1 MLSKEFLW
9 GGAIAANQAEGAY
22 DADGKGLSTA
32 DCMTAGAVDK
42 RREYTD
48 GIEEGKYYPS
58 HDAIDFYHRYAE
70 DMALFGEMGF
80 KAFRTSIAWSRIFPQ
95 GDEETP
101 NEKGLAFYDKLFDEC
116 HKYGIEP
123 VVTLSHY
130 ETPYALV
137 TKYGSWK
144 SRKLIDCFERFAK
157 VCFER
162 YKGKVKYWMT
172 FNEINILLKMPAMST
187 GMRETDLQSKLQAA
201 HHQMVASAKA
211 VKLGHAIDP
220 DNQIGMMMLYH
231 PTYPQTSDP
240 ADTLAVMKSMDPHYY
255 FSDVQVRGYYSNK
268 AKCWWKA
275 EGVEIAMAQGD
286 EELLRE
292 GTVDYIAFSYYM
304 SNVASASGQGETAD
318 GNFTRGLRNPYLKIS
333 DWGWQIDPM
342 GLRISLNDLYDRYQ
356 VPLFIVENGL
366 GAVDTVEADG
376 SIHDTY
382 RIDYLR
388 EHIKALKTAVE
399 EDGVEL
405 MGYLPWGCIDL
416 VSCGTGEMKKR
427 YGFIYVDR
435 DNAGSGSLARW
446 RKDSFYWYKKVIASN
461 GEDLRDL

>member
-1 MLSKEFLW
+1 MLDKNFLW

-22 DADGKGLSTA
+22 DVDGKGISTA

-70 DMALFGEMGF
+70 DIALFGEMGF

-95 GDEETP
+95 GDEEMP
-101 NEKGLAFYDKLFDEC
+101 NEKGLAFYDRLFDEC

-144 SRKLIDCFERFAK
+144 SRKLIDCFLRFAK

-172 FNEINILLKMPAMST
+172 FNEINILLKMPAMSC
-187 GMRETDLQSKLQAA
+187 GIRETDLQSKLQVA
-201 HHQMVASAKA
+201 HHQMVASALA
-211 VKLGHAIDP
+211 VKAGHAIDP

-231 PTYPQTSDP
+231 PTYPQSCDP
-240 ADTLAVMKSMDPHYY
+240 ADTLAVMKEMDLHYY

-268 AKCWWKA
+268 ARRCWA
-275 EGVEIAMAQGD
+275 ANGLDIAMAPGD
-286 EELLRE
+286 EEILRE
-292 GTVDYIAFSYYM
+292 GRVDYIAFSYYM
-304 SNVASASGQGETAD
+304 SNVASASGVGETVG
-318 GNFTRGLRNPYLKIS
+318 GNFSMGLRNPYLKAS
-333 DWGWQIDPM
+333 DWGWQIDPV
-342 GLRISLNDLYDRYQ
+342 GLRLSLNQLYDRYQ

-366 GAVDTVEADG
+366 GAADTVEADG
-376 SIHDTY
+376 SIHDAY

-388 EHIKALKTAVE
+388 EHIQALKAAVE

-435 DNAGSGSLARW
+435 DNAGGGSLARS

-461 GEDLRDL
+461 GEDLA